1 MSASLVLKK
10 FLRECPVCGCTPPSL
25 RGLIS
30 TLPRNVRGLSTLP
43 PRRVVVVGKTTRLDY
58 ERRRNQLT
66 TEDALR
72 NRLSEFGSDYE
83 TLLQRHSQQTRHLDI
98 ITNFLESQG
107 VSMRL
112 RDRESYS
119 AEDVEWAE
127 SVFSAGGD
135 GNFLWAASKVVSPDK
150 LLVGLNTDP
159 TSSEGYLCLDSS
171 RHGSLQNA
179 LGAVF
184 RGEVPRYR
192 RARIRVEVDGDSLP
206 VPALNE
212 VFIGER
218 NPAHASYYEFSRD
231 GSDGDK
237 QKSSG
242 LLIYSGTGSTSWAYN
257 ANKMTRGEV
266 SRVLE
271 LAREKGWGGDTVS
284 SELLS
289 KVTEKYNSS
298 NVFPG
303 HEMSMGFVVRE
314 PIVRGILP
322 ARHTHGRAVSISVRS
337 LSWNTE
343 LVVDGQFHYDLKRGG
358 VVKCWLHPQ
367 DMLLTLCNTQQQNHL

>member
-1 MSASLVLKK
+1 MTY
-10 FLRECPVCGCTPPSL
+10 R
-25 RGLIS
+25 
-30 TLPRNVRGLSTLP
+30 
-43 PRRVVVVGKTTRLDY
+43 
-58 ERRRNQLT
+58 
-66 TEDALR
+66 
-72 NRLSEFGSDYE
+72 
-83 TLLQRHSQQTRHLDI
+83 
-98 ITNFLESQG
+98 SQG

-206 VPALNE
+206 IPALNE

-218 NPAHASYYEFSRD
+218 NPA
-231 GSDGDK
+231 
-237 QKSSG
+237 Q
-242 LLIYSGTGSTSWAYN
+242 
-257 ANKMTRGEV
+257 
-266 SRVLE
+266 
-271 LAREKGWGGDTVS
+271 
-284 SELLS
+284 
-289 KVTEKYNSS
+289 
-298 NVFPG
+298 
-303 HEMSMGFVVRE
+303 
-314 PIVRGILP
+314 
-322 ARHTHGRAVSISVRS
+322 
-337 LSWNTE
+337 
-343 LVVDGQFHYDLKRGG
+343 
-358 VVKCWLHPQ
+358 
-367 DMLLTLCNTQQQNHL
+367 